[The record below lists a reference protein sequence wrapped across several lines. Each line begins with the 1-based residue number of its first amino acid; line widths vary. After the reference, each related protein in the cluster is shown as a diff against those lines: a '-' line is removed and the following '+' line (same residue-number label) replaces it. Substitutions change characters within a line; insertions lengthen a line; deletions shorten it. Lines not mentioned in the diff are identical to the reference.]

1 MTNSTTIQTMT
12 AILPAADGPPGTAAS
27 VSVAAFA
34 AGQNSRKAD
43 NVHAENIPEV
53 LRMRDRLTGEAEV
66 KITGSEIVDRHDR
79 KQRRNDAG
87 QVKVFHEDDVAD
99 ASCEA
104 HAALLRERADDE
116 RRDQRK
122 DNGRVLAAGAL
133 GAHGVN
139 AGRRADDEQS
149 GEQDRQDCA
158 AQRLRLIG
166 AASLIRCI
174 TLGMGVSILSRATV
188 QNDAQSGRLLLFP
201 LGQSAFLRRLY
212 IVYPSARRMSEQ
224 TRRFLDF
231 MKEYY
236 QTGQRQA

>member
-1 MTNSTTIQTMT
+1 MRHAMPQPADSCRGTGVS
-12 AILPAADGPPGTAAS
+12 LPGMPLSRQNASISIAAS
-27 VSVAAFA
+27 V
-34 AGQNSRKAD
+34 
-43 NVHAENIPEV
+43 
-53 LRMRDRLTGEAEV
+53 
-66 KITGSEIVDRHDR
+66 
-79 KQRRNDAG
+79 
-87 QVKVFHEDDVAD
+87 D

-166 AASLIRCI
+166 AAERE
-174 TLGMGVSILSRATV
+174 A
-188 QNDAQSGRLLLFP
+188 LL
-201 LGQSAFLRRLY
+201 
-212 IVYPSARRMSEQ
+212 
-224 TRRFLDF
+224 
-231 MKEYY
+231 
-236 QTGQRQA
+236 